1 MTDAVFSEVAS
12 IIRNV
17 LDAPSLE
24 LTPQTTASDVELWD
38 SFNQLNIVVA
48 IEMTFGVKFKTAE
61 IEELRNVGEL
71 VALVENKVA
80 AKKRR

>member
-38 SFNQLNIVVA
+38 SFNHLNIVVA